1 MTIAT
6 EDGPTLGKSGARPV
20 AIDVGRLI
28 TTRLL
33 VQSNSGGG
41 KSWAV
46 RRILEQTHG
55 HAQQIVLDS
64 EGEFFTLR
72 EKFDFVLAG
81 RGGDCQ
87 AHPRS
92 AATLARK
99 LLELGVSAVI
109 DLSDLP
115 HADPMRHVDRATFV
129 ANFCRGMLDAP
140 RELWHPTLVILDE
153 AHRFCP
159 EGEPSASAAAVA
171 DLASAGRK
179 RAFAVVLATQ
189 RISKLSK
196 SAAAECNNRLV
207 GRTGLDVDQRRAADE
222 LGFTTREA
230 RLALRSMTPGTFH
243 VFGPAFD
250 VTGVELVR
258 IGDVKTT
265 HPEPGGK
272 PPPVAPPR
280 GKVVQLLAKLAA
292 VPEQAEEEART
303 LEAALAESRKLK
315 GELAALRKA
324 GVAVDPAALAKARE
338 EGREEVRRA
347 MVEAQKKLVEWFGN
361 AATDAER
368 LATGLRNRHELQ
380 VEAVQFARNGVATT
394 ITPTVPTG
402 VRRGELP
409 VLAEHGKAA
418 RTARVLD
425 DDGKQSTMIDGG
437 MQRVLDAIVWLEVAG
452 VTGPYE
458 RKQVA
463 ALSNYA
469 LGGTFSSTLSR
480 CHQAGL
486 IEYVGAGCIALMA
499 DGRDAANAPTA
510 PTTSVEIQA
519 RVLDRCDGGMRRCLE
534 PLLAAYPNAMP
545 RASLAEAASY
555 AVGGT
560 FSSTLSR
567 LSTMGA
573 IEYRPHSQV
582 VAAPWLFIAG
592 T

>member
-1 MTIAT
+1 MSAT
-6 EDGPTLGKSGARPV
+6 NPILGESGGRSV
-20 AIDVGRLI
+20 HVDVQRLI

-46 RRILEQTHG
+46 RRLLEQTHG
-55 HAQQIVLDS
+55 HVQQIVLDS

-109 DLSDLP
+109 DLSELP
-115 HADPMRHVDRATFV
+115 HQDSMRHVDRVTFV

-207 GRTGLDVDQRRAADE
+207 GRTGLDVDVRRAADE
-222 LGFTTREA
+222 LGFTTREE
-230 RLALRSMTPGTFH
+230 RLSLRALQPGTFH
-243 VFGPAFD
+243 VFGPAFA

-258 IGDVKTT
+258 IGKVETT

-280 GKVVQLLAKLAA
+280 GKVVQLLSKLAA
-292 VPEQAEEEART
+292 VPEEAEEETRS
-303 LEAALAESRKLK
+303 LEAALAEVRKAK
-315 GELAALRKA
+315 GELAALRKSA
-324 GVAVDPAALAKARE
+324 SVVDPEAIERARE
-338 EGREEVRRA
+338 EGRAEVRAAAAKSWRL
-347 MVEAQKKLVEWFGN
+347 MDEWFGRTEKK
-361 AATDAER
+361 AGD
-368 LATGLRNRHELQ
+368 LFGELQ
-380 VEAVQFARNGVATT
+380 TRKQLLTDPPDWMRAAANGTHRPPAPANRVAPAPSAPRPRPNSSHSAHDLT
-394 ITPTVPTG
+394 
-402 VRRGELP
+402 LYM
-409 VLAEHGKAA
+409 
-418 RTARVLD
+418 
-425 DDGKQSTMIDGG
+425 QSL
-437 MQRVLDAIVWLEVAG
+437 LDAISRLEALGRQQV
-452 VTGPYE
+452 P
-458 RKQVA
+458 RRHVA
-463 ALSNYA
+463 ALAGKSPR
-469 LGGTFSSTLSR
+469 SSEFDRSLAKLR
-480 CHQAGL
+480 GAGL
-486 IEYVGAGCIALMA
+486 IEYVGDGKLRLSE
-499 DGRDAANAPTA
+499 DGRGRAERFAAAPTA
-510 PTTSVEIQA
+510 AELVDA
-519 RVLDRCDGGMRRCLE
+519 YKRHVLSAYEAALLDVLIAEGGWISRDALSEKSGKSSRSSEFDR
-534 PLLAAYPNAMP
+534 
-545 RASLAEAASY
+545 SLASMRQLELVEYGSDRSVRAAE
-555 AVGGT
+555 GLLTG
-560 FSSTLSR
+560 
-567 LSTMGA
+567 
-573 IEYRPHSQV
+573 
-582 VAAPWLFIAG
+582 AAP
-592 T
+592 